1 MTIDKNLEYIILEIR
16 RGENRRSQN
25 RTRRGTDATDY
36 PWHMCQVQDVRLS
49 CQGIVPRLEAAEFV
63 HRYSWFI
70 TRGNQHGDGSFGGWY
85 LDPSDLFIE
94 DSPQLSAVGSLYDML

>member
-1 MTIDKNLEYIILEIR
+1 MTEFAFCCTHDQSKVTEFVKV
-16 RGENRRSQN
+16 RS
-25 RTRRGTDATDY
+25 RTR
-36 PWHMCQVQDVRLS
+36 CQVQDLRLS
-49 CQGIVPRLEAAEFV
+49 CQEIVPRLEAAEFV

-70 TRGNQHGDGSFGGWY
+70 MRGNQHGDGSDGGWY

>member
-1 MTIDKNLEYIILEIR
+1 MTEFAVCCTHDQSKVTEFVKV
-16 RGENRRSQN
+16 RS
-25 RTRRGTDATDY
+25 RTR
-36 PWHMCQVQDVRLS
+36 CQVQGVRLS

-70 TRGNQHGDGSFGGWY
+70 TRGNQHGDGGDGGWF
-85 LDPSDLFIE
+85 LDSSDLFIE

>member
-1 MTIDKNLEYIILEIR
+1 MTEFAVCCTHDQSKVTEFVKV
-16 RGENRRSQN
+16 RSPMP
-25 RTRRGTDATDY
+25 G
-36 PWHMCQVQDVRLS
+36 VQDVRLS

-70 TRGNQHGDGSFGGWY
+70 TRGNQHGDGGDGGDGGWY
-85 LDPSDLFIE
+85 LDTSDLFIE

>member
-1 MTIDKNLEYIILEIR
+1 MTEFAVCCTHDQSKVTEFVKV
-16 RGENRRSQN
+16 RS
-25 RTRRGTDATDY
+25 RTR
-36 PWHMCQVQDVRLS
+36 CQVQGVRLS

-70 TRGNQHGDGSFGGWY
+70 TRGNQHGDGSDGGWY
-85 LDPSDLFIE
+85 LDTSDLFRE

>member
-1 MTIDKNLEYIILEIR
+1 MSGKSFIPMIW
-16 RGENRRSQN
+16 GA
-25 RTRRGTDATDY
+25 DATDY

-70 TRGNQHGDGSFGGWY
+70 TRGNQHGDGSDGGWY
-85 LDPSDLFIE
+85 LDTSDLFIE
-94 DSPQLSAVGSLYDML
+94 DSPQLSAVGSLYNML